1 MFVSLETKCSM
12 SRGRWDSG
20 EMEVVEGMKDLATL
34 TGINRNT
41 LICLS
46 CPPAFLGI
54 RSNK

>member
-46 CPPAFLGI
+46 CPPVFLGI